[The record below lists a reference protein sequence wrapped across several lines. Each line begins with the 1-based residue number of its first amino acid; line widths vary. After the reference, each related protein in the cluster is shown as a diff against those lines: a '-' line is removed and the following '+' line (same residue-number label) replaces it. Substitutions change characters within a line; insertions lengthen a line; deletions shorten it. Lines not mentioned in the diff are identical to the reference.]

1 MESVVKALVYRFG
14 DFELDLGAHQLRL
27 RGEPVRLERRP
38 FELLVLLVTRQ
49 GLLVSR
55 EEIIERLWPRNVVIE
70 FDTGLNTLIR
80 KVRQAL
86 GDSSVT
92 PAYVETVAGVGYR
105 FIAPVSQADTTAGAA
120 LPEPDEAVN
129 VRRVIRRD
137 RHATLVIG
145 ALLAA
150 VAVAIGFWGTAGRT
164 PGQVSIAVLPFENL
178 SRDEELNY
186 LAAGLAEDTSASLA
200 QADPQR
206 LRLMG
211 RASMIAMAGSGKP
224 TAQVGRELGVDY
236 VVTSSLRAE
245 GPRIRVTSQLVRSAD
260 GVVVWTASFD
270 RELTGV
276 LGLQRE
282 LSIVIAEQ
290 VRLRLSPEVKET
302 VARRQTSNPEAYDL
316 YLRGRY
322 EWSQISPAGLRQA
335 LDYFE
340 RAIAID
346 PNYALA
352 WGGIAHVLS
361 TAPIIGDVEPAT
373 VAQRAAVAV
382 QRALE
387 SGADLAEVQV
397 ALGYYHFFLDWDW
410 AASEA
415 AFRRAAALDPN
426 SAIAHLMLGHVRSQS
441 GDHAEARTL
450 ARRARELDPF
460 FSHIFAL
467 SATIAF
473 QAEDFAAAEE
483 LGRQAVAINP
493 QAWVGHLNLGKAQ
506 SALGKHSA
514 ALASFDKAMRYS
526 NRNFKSLTYRGH
538 ALARMGERQKAR
550 AVITALEAT
559 ARGAL
564 RAPLRHRARTC
575 RAGRST
581 RPRSNGWSAPMWR
594 ATFTWSSSRWIRAG
608 MRCGRTR
615 ASRTCWS
622 AASSSARSRLA
633 ISPIERVAYRSR
645 GDGSMCR
652 CRSRH

>member
-1 MESVVKALVYRFG
+1 MESVVKPLVYRFG

-55 EEIIERLWPRNVVIE
+55 DEIIERLWPSNVVIE

-86 GDSSVT
+86 GDSSGT

-105 FIAPVSQADTTAGAA
+105 FIAPVSQADTTAGAV
-120 LPEPDEAVN
+120 PPGSDEAAKVWQATG
-129 VRRVIRRD
+129 RD
-137 RHATLVIG
+137 RRATFAIAL
-145 ALLAA
+145 LLAA
-150 VAVAIGFWGTAGRT
+150 AAVAIGVWGTAGRA
-164 PGQVSIAVLPFENL
+164 PAQISIAVLPFENL

-200 QADPQR
+200 QIDLKN
-206 LRLMG
+206 LRVMG
-211 RASMIAMAGSGKP
+211 RASMTAVAALGKP

-245 GPRIRVTSQLVRSAD
+245 GPRIRVTSQLVRSTD
-260 GVVVWTASFD
+260 SVIVWTASFD

-282 LSIVIAEQ
+282 LSIAIAEQ
-290 VRLRLSPEVKET
+290 VRLRLSPEVRQA
-302 VARRQTSNPEAYDL
+302 VARRQTMNPEAYDL

-340 RAIAID
+340 RAIASD

-373 VAQRAAVAV
+373 VTQRAAVAV
-382 QRALE
+382 RRALE
-387 SGADLAEVQV
+387 HGANLAEVQV

-441 GDHAEARTL
+441 GDHAEARVLT
-450 ARRARELDPF
+450 RRARELDPF

-467 SATIAF
+467 SAQIAV
-473 QAEDFAAAEE
+473 QAQDFAAAVEFA
-483 LGRQAVAINP
+483 RQAVAINP
-493 QAWVGHLNLGKAQ
+493 EAWVGHLNLGQAQ
-506 SALGKHSA
+506 SGLGEHAA
-514 ALASFDKAMRYS
+514 ALASFDNAVRYS
-526 NRNFKSLTYRGH
+526 GRNFKSLAYRGH
-538 ALARMGERQKAR
+538 ALARMGEVQEAR
-550 AVITALEAT
+550 AVVAALEAT
-559 ARGAL
+559 ARERYVPPFVIAL
-564 RAPLRHRARTC
+564 VH
-575 RAGRST
+575 AGLGEHEAAFEWLEHAYVT
-581 RPRSNGWSAPMWR
+581 RDIHLVFLTVDPRLDG
-594 ATFTWSSSRWIRAG
+594 
-608 MRCGRTR
+608 
-615 ASRTCWS
+615 
-622 AASSSARSRLA
+622 L
-633 ISPIERVAYRSR
+633 R
-645 GDGSMCR
+645 GDPRFADLLAR
-652 CRSRH
+652 CQFFGQEPARDLAY

>member
-55 EEIIERLWPRNVVIE
+55 EEIIERLWPSNVVIE
-70 FDTGLNTLIR
+70 FDTGLNTLVR

-86 GDSSVT
+86 GDSSGT
-92 PAYVETVAGVGYR
+92 PAYIETVAGVGYR
-105 FIAPVSQADTTAGAA
+105 FIAPVSQADTTAGAVP
-120 LPEPDEAVN
+120 PESDEAAN
-129 VRRVIRRD
+129 VRQSTGRK

-145 ALLAA
+145 TLLAA
-150 VAVAIGFWGTAGRT
+150 AVVATGLWGTAGRA

-211 RASMIAMAGSGKP
+211 RASMTAFAASGKP

-245 GPRIRVTSQLVRSAD
+245 GQRIRVTSQLVSSAD
-260 GVVVWTASFD
+260 SVVVWTASFD

-282 LSIVIAEQ
+282 LSIAIAEQ
-290 VRLRLSPEVKET
+290 VRLRLSPEVRQA
-302 VARRQTSNPEAYDL
+302 VARRQTMNPEAYDL

-322 EWSQISPAGLRQA
+322 AWGQISPAGNRQA

-340 RAIAID
+340 RAIARD
-346 PNYALA
+346 PDYALA
-352 WGGIAHVLS
+352 WGGIVHVLS
-361 TAPIIGDVEPAT
+361 TAPITGEVEPST
-373 VAQRAAVAV
+373 VAQRADVAV
-382 QRALE
+382 RRALE
-387 SGADLAEVQV
+387 SGGDLAEVQV
-397 ALGYYHFFLDWDW
+397 ALGYYHFFLDWNW

-426 SAIAHLMLGHVRSQS
+426 SAIAHLMLGHVVSQS

-473 QAEDFAAAEE
+473 QAQDFSAAEE
-483 LGRQAVAINP
+483 FARQAVAIDP
-493 QAWVGHLNLGKAQ
+493 EAWVGHLNLGQAQ
-506 SALGKHSA
+506 SALGEHAA
-514 ALASFDKAMRYS
+514 ALASFDRALRYS
-526 NRNFKSLTYRGH
+526 SSNFKSMSYRGH
-538 ALARMGERQKAR
+538 VLASMGEAQEAR
-550 AVITALEAT
+550 AVIATLAAASRERYVPPYVIALVHAGLDEHEEALEWLERAYV
-559 ARGAL
+559 ARDIHLVFLTVDPRWDGL
-564 RAPLRHRARTC
+564 RDDPRFADLLVRCQFLGQEPARD
-575 RAGRST
+575 
-581 RPRSNGWSAPMWR
+581 
-594 ATFTWSSSRWIRAG
+594 
-608 MRCGRTR
+608 
-615 ASRTCWS
+615 
-622 AASSSARSRLA
+622 LA
-633 ISPIERVAYRSR
+633 Y
-645 GDGSMCR
+645 
-652 CRSRH
+652 

>member
-1 MESVVKALVYRFG
+1 MDAVGRALVYRFG

-27 RGEPVRLERRP
+27 RGKPVRLERRP
-38 FELLVLLVTRQ
+38 FELLVLLVSRH

-55 EEIIERLWPRNVVIE
+55 DEIIESLWPSKVVIE
-70 FDTGLNTLIR
+70 FDTGLNTLVR

-86 GDSSVT
+86 GDSSGT
-92 PAYVETVAGVGYR
+92 PAYIETVAGVGYR
-105 FIAPVSQADTTAGAA
+105 FIAPVTQADTTAGTA
-120 LPEPDEAVN
+120 LPAHVEAPIEAQDSKRH
-129 VRRVIRRD
+129 RRAVL
-137 RHATLVIG
+137 AIG

-150 VAVAIGFWGTAGRT
+150 VTVAVVLWGTAGRA
-164 PGQVSIAVLPFENL
+164 PAQISIAVLPFENL

-211 RASMIAMAGSGKP
+211 RASMMAFAALGKP

-260 GVVVWTASFD
+260 SVVVWTASFD

-282 LSIVIAEQ
+282 LSIAIAEQ
-290 VRLRLSPEVKET
+290 VRLRLSPEVKQA
-302 VARRQTSNPEAYDL
+302 VARRQTLNPEAYDL

-322 EWSQISPAGLRQA
+322 AWSQISPAGLRQA

-340 RAIAID
+340 RAITRD

-361 TAPIIGDVEPAT
+361 TAPIIGEVEPAT

-387 SGADLAEVQV
+387 HGADLAEVQV

-410 AASEA
+410 TASEA

-441 GDHAEARTL
+441 GDHAEARAL

-473 QAEDFAAAEE
+473 QAQDFAAAEE
-483 LGRQAVAINP
+483 FGRQAVAINP
-493 QAWVGHLNLGKAQ
+493 EAWAGHLNLGWAQ
-506 SALGKHSA
+506 SALGEHSA

-526 NRNFKSLTYRGH
+526 DRNFKSLAFRGH
-538 ALARMGERQKAR
+538 ALARMGESQEAR
-550 AVITALEAT
+550 AVITMLEAT
-559 ARGAL
+559 AQERYVPPFVIALVHAGLAEHEAALEWLERAYVARDIHLVFLTVDPRWDAL
-564 RAPLRHRARTC
+564 RENPRFADLLERCQFFGPEPARD
-575 RAGRST
+575 
-581 RPRSNGWSAPMWR
+581 
-594 ATFTWSSSRWIRAG
+594 
-608 MRCGRTR
+608 
-615 ASRTCWS
+615 
-622 AASSSARSRLA
+622 LA
-633 ISPIERVAYRSR
+633 Y
-645 GDGSMCR
+645 
-652 CRSRH
+652 